1 MGVYIPDMEIP
12 KEPDEMI
19 EIAIFGDGQVVQT
32 GESWRCIE
40 NGKCYYTITNPEK
53 FFNAVSVPP
62 HGRLIDA
69 DAFERLECDIC
80 DGACESLPC
89 DCTNCNSEY
98 RCDFMLDIHSMPTII
113 PAEEADE

>member
-1 MGVYIPDMEIP
+1 MGIYIPDMEIP

-69 DAFERLECDIC
+69 DAVKADWEHGFYKKIVDALMDDAPTVIEAEPCNDLAKPNNDAE
-80 DGACESLPC
+80 DGE
-89 DCTNCNSEY
+89 
-98 RCDFMLDIHSMPTII
+98 
-113 PAEEADE
+113 